1 MGSIAALMVAELGA
15 ILYVARLGDPKSAVT
30 PLARPWREFA
40 MLYLLG
46 IIGLLSVGSFLAL
59 RTALKN
65 PTAVLS
71 ATSQVI
77 VIVAVMAGITALI
90 FAPIW
95 RYAREL
101 RTIWALLMLLLPV
114 GMVLALG
121 LSAAAGGPSLLLGKA
136 PKLPNSTATIVS
148 GVTAIVTLLA
158 AGATAFLI
166 IKRQRPSDRGTPP
179 RQAQQADRGNETE
192 GER

>member
-101 RTIWALLMLLLPV
+101 RTIWALLICSCFAV
-114 GMVLALG
+114 GPWFWRWV
-121 LSAAAGGPSLLLGKA
+121 SAQQLEGHPCSSERHPSF
-136 PKLPNSTATIVS
+136 PI
-148 GVTAIVTLLA
+148 
-158 AGATAFLI
+158 
-166 IKRQRPSDRGTPP
+166 P
-179 RQAQQADRGNETE
+179 RQQ
-192 GER
+192 